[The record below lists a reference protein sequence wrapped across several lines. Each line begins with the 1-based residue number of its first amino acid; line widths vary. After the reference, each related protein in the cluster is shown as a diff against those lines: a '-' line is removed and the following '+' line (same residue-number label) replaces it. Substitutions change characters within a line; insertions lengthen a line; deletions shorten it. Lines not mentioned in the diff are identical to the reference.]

1 MKFVTYEIEHKRRL
15 GVINRDG
22 TWIYPL
28 RSLDMDYKTMQELIE
43 GISESE
49 KQLLEYVSGQDPYKI
64 KGAVPAEEAIL
75 LAPIPH
81 PVQDVICLGINYMA
95 HAEESARYKKEA
107 FGGERPFAV
116 YFSKRVSEAMG
127 TGAEIPSHKELVQDL
142 DYEAELAV
150 IIGKDAKNVPV
161 SEVKNYI
168 FGYTVINDVSART
181 LQTRHK
187 QWYFGKSLDGFL
199 PMGPCIVTAEEFPY
213 PPRLSIQ
220 SRVNGELRQDS
231 STELMIFGI
240 DHVVSELSAGMTLKA
255 GTIIATGT
263 PAGVGMGFDPPR
275 FLKPGDVVECSIEGI
290 GTLVNRVSE

>member
-107 FGGERPFAV
+107 FGRRAPLC
-116 YFSKRVSEAMG
+116 R
-127 TGAEIPSHKELVQDL
+127 I
-142 DYEAELAV
+142 
-150 IIGKDAKNVPV
+150 
-161 SEVKNYI
+161 
-168 FGYTVINDVSART
+168 
-181 LQTRHK
+181 
-187 QWYFGKSLDGFL
+187 
-199 PMGPCIVTAEEFPY
+199 
-213 PPRLSIQ
+213 
-220 SRVNGELRQDS
+220 
-231 STELMIFGI
+231 
-240 DHVVSELSAGMTLKA
+240 
-255 GTIIATGT
+255 
-263 PAGVGMGFDPPR
+263 
-275 FLKPGDVVECSIEGI
+275 FLKTGQRSYGY
-290 GTLVNRVSE
+290 RR

>member
-116 YFSKRVSEAMG
+116 YFSKRVSEATG
-127 TGAEIPSHKELVQDL
+127 TGAAIPSHKELVQDL